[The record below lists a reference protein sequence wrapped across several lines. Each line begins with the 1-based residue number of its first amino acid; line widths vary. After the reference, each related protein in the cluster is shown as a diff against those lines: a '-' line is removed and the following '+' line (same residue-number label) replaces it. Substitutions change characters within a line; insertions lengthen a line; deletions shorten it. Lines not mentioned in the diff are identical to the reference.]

1 VIQSATMRWQRGWV
15 ETEGVRG
22 RKRYIG
28 RYRAD
33 DGTKPKVQLGFVS
46 ELSLTEARSK
56 LEAIVREIGSRPQAL
71 AALTLS
77 EYWTIHYKPR
87 HRVSWSEPTEAGYE
101 CYVRAYLNPA
111 FGKVRLVDLK
121 PERITTFFEGLRKK
135 HSRSVVVKCWTLL
148 KSILEDAVD
157 DDILNKSPMR
167 KVQHPKTKLPAKP
180 VLGADL
186 LRQVLTEVED
196 DAFVSAVLHV
206 GTFCAMRTAEVFGL
220 RWSAFCADHF
230 LIRDSAWRGKLL
242 KDATKTGERVVTI
255 PRATRDAINRWR
267 KVSQFTGPD
276 DMLFS
281 SAVGGPMDSHNFNN
295 RVMAPLRDKLNLPVL
310 TFQVLRRSHATRNQ
324 ATPRDAQAHLGH
336 KQITTTLGIYAQ
348 EVPATV
354 KAMVE
359 ADETAILSADVRSTF
374 ASDEGG
380 NCLSIDL
387 IAPKLPPESDPLMA

>member
-1 VIQSATMRWQRGWV
+1 MRWQRGWV
-15 ETEGVRG
+15 ETEGARG

-46 ELSLTEARSK
+46 ELSLTEARTK

-71 AALTLS
+71 AALTLG
-77 EYWTIHYKPR
+77 EYWIMHFKPR
-87 HRVSWSEPTEAGYE
+87 HRVSWSEPTEAGYD
-101 CYVRAYLNPA
+101 CYIRAYLSPA
-111 FGKVRLVDLK
+111 FGKIRLTDLS
-121 PERITTFFEGLRKK
+121 PEHITAFFEGVRKT
-135 HSRSVVVKCWTLL
+135 HSRSVIVKLWTLL
-148 KSILEDAVD
+148 KSILENAVD
-157 DDILNKSPMR
+157 DDIIAKNPMR
-167 KVQHPKTKLPAKP
+167 KVQHPKTRLPAKP

-186 LRQVLTEVED
+186 LRNVLTEVEG
-196 DAFVSAVLHV
+196 DAFTSAVLYV
-206 GTFCAMRTAEVFGL
+206 AVFCAMRTAEVFGL
-220 RWSAFCADHF
+220 RWSAFCGDHF

-255 PRATRDAINRWR
+255 PPATQAAILRWR
-267 KVSQFTGPD
+267 KASRFTGPD
-276 DMLFS
+276 DMIFG
-281 SAVGGPMDSHNFNN
+281 SAVGTPMDAHNFNN
-295 RVMAPLRDKLNLPVL
+295 RVMATLRDRLKLPVL

-359 ADETAILSADVRSTF
+359 ADETAILSGR
-374 ASDEGG
+374 E
-380 NCLSIDL
+380 L
-387 IAPKLPPESDPLMA
+387 IAPKLPPSLSERIM

>member
-1 VIQSATMRWQRGWV
+1 MRWQRGWV
-15 ETEGVRG
+15 ETEGARG

-28 RYRAD
+28 RYRAE
-33 DGTKPKVQLGFVS
+33 DGSKPKVQLGFVS
-46 ELSLTEARSK
+46 ELSLTEARTK

-77 EYWTIHYKPR
+77 EYWTLHYKPR
-87 HRVSWSEPTEAGYE
+87 HRVSWSEPTEAGYD
-101 CYVRAYLNPA
+101 CYIRAYLSPA
-111 FGKVRLVDLK
+111 FGKVRLRDLT
-121 PERITTFFEGLRKK
+121 PEHITAFFERLRKT
-135 HSRSVVVKCWTLL
+135 HSRSVIVKLWTLL

-157 DDILNKSPMR
+157 DDIIGKNPMR

-186 LRQVLTEVED
+186 LRNVLTEVEG
-196 DAFVSAVLHV
+196 DAFTSAVLHV
-206 GTFCAMRTAEVFGL
+206 AVFCAMRTAEVFGL
-220 RWSAFCADHF
+220 RWSAFCGDHF

-255 PRATRDAINRWR
+255 PPATHDALIRWR
-267 KVSQFTGPD
+267 KASKFTGPD
-276 DMLFS
+276 DMIFG
-281 SAVGGPMDSHNFNN
+281 SAVGTPMDAHNFNN
-295 RVMAPLRDKLNLPVL
+295 RVMAPLRDKLKLPVL
-310 TFQVLRRSHATRNQ
+310 TFQVRRRSHATRNQ

-354 KAMVE
+354 KAMVA
-359 ADETAILSADVRSTF
+359 ADELAILTADIRPVF
-374 ASDEGG
+374 ASAEGEGEG
-380 NCLSIDL
+380 NFLSIDL